1 MRKGKEKLTLHQ
13 PKTYHIKV
21 PGALD
26 ESWADWVDGMTV
38 TMEGKSAT
46 TVTTL
51 ISTVDQAALQGLL
64 RRLYSL
70 GLPLIS
76 VNCVDNE

>member
-1 MRKGKEKLTLHQ
+1 MKKEKSKPTLHQ
-13 PKTYHIKV
+13 PETYHIKV
-21 PGALD
+21 PGILD
-26 ESWADWVDGMTV
+26 ESWADWVDDMTV

-51 ISTVDQAALQGLL
+51 ISTMDQAALQGLL

-70 GLPLIS
+70 GIPLIS